1 MALSNLPPT
10 ILAMSD
16 LHKELRQRVVFRCWR
31 SVTQHQKS
39 ARTAKHLKKERRQKA
54 MDECMEQAEA
64 KSRRDG
70 SHSLY
75 KIIRQFRTC
84 KPQERVQLR
93 DEHGCFLSS
102 SDEAGLLKSYS
113 ETPLWNG

>member
-1 MALSNLPPT
+1 MALSNLSST

-31 SVTQHQKS
+31 SVTQHQKC

-64 KSRRDG
+64 KSHRDG
-70 SHSLY
+70 SPSLY
-75 KIIRQFRTC
+75 KNHPSISHLQATG
-84 KPQERVQLR
+84 EGAA
-93 DEHGCFLSS
+93 EG
-102 SDEAGLLKSYS
+102 
-113 ETPLWNG
+113 